1 MDQNTTSTSTIAP
14 DDHPEADVVAE
25 LSTSKR
31 QGWSLRRKAFVGVA
45 VVLCLL
51 YGIVSWIFSGM
62 ILYNSG
68 GSYDAEREAREIAA
82 LELDTIGGPEHVTV
96 DSTGVEIVGSFYEN
110 PADSDC
116 AVLFLHGRG
125 GQRTELIDYIP
136 LFWDRGCHALVYDL
150 RSRGDS
156 GGDAQSFGALDR
168 LDTAAVA
175 EWVTDRTGLASSN
188 IGLFGASYGAGTA
201 IVTTTVIDDLAFVIS
216 DSSYSDISA
225 AVSEHAA
232 RDFSPAA
239 VPFVP
244 GAVRIAGLRG
254 GFSPADS
261 SPKDAAAQTDT
272 PILLIHPLDD
282 TTNEWTHSQD
292 IYDAADPA
300 TTRLAITDWGNDHVG
315 SYKADPAAYS
325 ELVNSF
331 LDDLVAG
338 WPSA

>member
-1 MDQNTTSTSTIAP
+1 MDQNNTSTSTIAP
-14 DDHPEADVVAE
+14 DDQPEADVLVEGSVSA
-25 LSTSKR
+25 TR
-31 QGWSLRRKAFVGVA
+31 GWSRRRKALVGVA
-45 VVLCLL
+45 VVLCVL
-51 YGIVSWIFSGM
+51 YGIVSWVFSGM

-68 GSYDAEREAREIAA
+68 GAYDAEREAREIAA
-82 LELDTIGGPEHVTV
+82 LELDSINDPEFFTV
-96 DSTGVEIVGSFYEN
+96 DSTGVEIAGSFYEN
-110 PADSDC
+110 PADGGC

-136 LFWDRGCHALVYDL
+136 LFWDRGCDALVYDL

-156 GGDAQSFGALDR
+156 GGDVQSFGALDR
-168 LDTAAVA
+168 HDAAAVV
-175 EWVTDRTGLASSN
+175 EWVTDRTGLASSDV
-188 IGLFGASYGAGTA
+188 GLFGASYGAATA
-201 IVTTTVIDDLAFVIS
+201 VITTTVVDDLAFVIA

-244 GAVRIAGLRG
+244 GAVRIAGWRG
-254 GFSPADS
+254 GFAPGDS
-261 SPKDAAAQTDT
+261 SPKDAASQTDT
-272 PILLIHPLDD
+272 PLLLIHPRDD

-315 SYKADPAAYS
+315 SYRADPAAYS
-325 ELVNSF
+325 ELINNF
-331 LDDLVAG
+331 LDDLVVG